1 MNSKISELA
10 KKHLERMIIA
20 REYLHE
26 NPELG
31 HEEYL
36 TQAYVE
42 SILNELGIENYRLAG
57 TGVVGLIHGNK
68 PGKTVLLRADMDALP
83 IQEIADV
90 PYKSKN
96 EGKMHACG
104 HDGHTAGLLG
114 AAMILNEL
122 KDELN
127 GTVKLMF
134 QPAEETDGGALPMI
148 EEGILE
154 NPKVDAAFG
163 LHLAGHLPAGTLQV
177 KYGAMYGAPDEFE
190 ITIHGRGGHA
200 ANPEQTIDP
209 ISIAMQFMSNAQNI
223 LTRRIDP
230 MKPAVISF
238 TKIHAGEG
246 LNVIPETLNL
256 GGTIRTLYPETR
268 ELVSQYVQETLKS
281 ICDLNGA
288 TYDFTFMPSY
298 PPLINN
304 DEMVAF
310 AEKSL
315 TKQFKDKVSQ
325 MEFATLGAED
335 FAYLAKYVPSSYHV
349 VGIHTE
355 GEPEPV
361 HHHPAFAWDSSLLE
375 TTSASLAVI
384 AYDFLT
390 Q

>member
-1 MNSKISELA
+1 MNTKISELA
-10 KKHLERMIIA
+10 KKHLPKMVSA
-20 REYLHE
+20 REYLHAH
-26 NPELG
+26 PELG
-31 HEEYL
+31 HEEFL
-36 TQAYVE
+36 TQAFVQE
-42 SILNELGIENYRLAG
+42 TLTSLGIEHYPLAG
-57 TGVVGLIHGNK
+57 TGVVGLIHGSK

-90 PYKSKN
+90 PYKSTVD
-96 EGKMHACG
+96 GKMHACG

-122 KDELN
+122 KDELS

-148 EEGILE
+148 EAGILE

-163 LHLAGHLPAGTLQV
+163 LHLAGHLPSGALQV

-190 ITIHGRGGHA
+190 ITIKGRGGHA
-200 ANPEQTIDP
+200 ASPEQTIDP

-238 TKIHAGEG
+238 TSIHAGEG
-246 LNVIPETLNL
+246 LNVIPETLYL

-268 ELVSQYVQETLKS
+268 ELVSKYVQETLQS

-288 TYDFTFMPSY
+288 TFSFGFMPSY
-298 PPLINN
+298 PPLIN
-304 DEMVAF
+304 DDAMVAF
-310 AEKSL
+310 AENSL
-315 TKQFKDKVSQ
+315 KRQFGDKVSQ

-349 VGIHTE
+349 VGIHDE
-355 GEPEPV
+355 GKDEPV
-361 HHHPAFAWDSSLLE
+361 HHHPAFAWDSNLLE

-384 AYDFLT
+384 AYDFLN

>member
-1 MNSKISELA
+1 MNTKIADLA
-10 KKHLERMIIA
+10 SKHLNKMVQA
-20 REYLHE
+20 REYLHA

-31 HEEYL
+31 HEEFL

-42 SILNELGIENYRLAG
+42 KTLDELGIEHHRLAG
-57 TGVVGLIHGNK
+57 TGVCGLIHGNK
-68 PGKTVLLRADMDALP
+68 PGKVVLLRADMDALP
-83 IQEIADV
+83 IQETVDV
-90 PYKSKN
+90 PFKSLVD
-96 EGKMHACG
+96 GKMHACG

-122 KDELN
+122 KEELS
-127 GTVKLMF
+127 GTIKLMF

-148 EEGILE
+148 EEGILQ
-154 NPKVDAAFG
+154 NPSVDAAFG

-190 ITIHGRGGHA
+190 ITIQGRGGHA

-238 TKIHAGEG
+238 TSIHAGEG
-246 LNVIPETLNL
+246 LNVIPDSLYL

-268 ELVSQYVQETLKS
+268 ELVSKYVQETLKS

-288 TYDFTFMPSY
+288 SFSFKFMPSY

-315 TKQFKDKVSQ
+315 KGQFGDKVSQ
-325 MEFATLGAED
+325 MDFATLGAED
-335 FAYLAKYVPSSYHV
+335 FAYLAQHVPSSYHV
-349 VGIHTE
+349 VGIHDLDKD
-355 GEPEPV
+355 EPV

-384 AYDFLT
+384 AYDFLN